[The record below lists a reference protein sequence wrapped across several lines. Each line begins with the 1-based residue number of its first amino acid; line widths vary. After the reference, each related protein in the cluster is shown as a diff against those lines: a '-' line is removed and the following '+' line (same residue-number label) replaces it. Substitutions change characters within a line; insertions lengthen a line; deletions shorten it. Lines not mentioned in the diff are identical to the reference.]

1 MSAKNR
7 VPLLTAATAL
17 HNQGRLDEA
26 ERLYAQLIAA
36 DPRDADALHLVG
48 VIALQ
53 RGDHDGAVAL
63 IRHALACGL
72 AGAHAHLNLG
82 AAYRAKGLLGEA
94 TEQYRAAL
102 ALDPRSS
109 AARNN
114 LANALL
120 LMGDAEGAVEQ
131 LRAALALA
139 PRDAAVRSNLLYALN
154 LSAELA
160 PDAVAREHRAW
171 GASVEAPRAAHPN
184 DRDPARRLRVG
195 FVSSDLRTHSVAFFL
210 CPLLEGLDRGAVEV
224 VCYAS
229 GVRVDETTAR
239 IKALSDGWAD
249 VAGDSDAALAARVR
263 ADKID
268 VLVDLGGHTSGNR
281 LGAFALRPAPVQV
294 TWLGYPN
301 TTGLAAIE
309 YRVTDAVADPP
320 GPDDARYP
328 ERLARL
334 DGGFLC
340 YEPWADAPAVSP
352 PPAARGGAVTFGS
365 FNNLSKL
372 NARVV
377 ALWSRVLGAA
387 PASTLLLKSSPLADA
402 GTRALVERRFAAH
415 GVGRE
420 RLRLAGE
427 EPTVRR
433 HLARYAEVD
442 VALDPF
448 PYNGTTTT
456 CEALWM
462 GVPVV
467 TLAGDRHAAR
477 VGADLLHRV
486 GLDDLVAPDED
497 AYVARAARLAHDRS
511 ALAARRAAQRELVA
525 RSPLCD
531 RAAFAR
537 AMASAWR
544 AMWQRWCS
552 EGG

>member
-1 MSAKNR
+1 MSATQR
-7 VPLLTAATAL
+7 VALLTAATKL
-17 HNQGRLDEA
+17 HNEGRLDEA
-26 ERLYAQLIAA
+26 ERLYAQVIAA
-36 DPRDADALHLVG
+36 NPRDADALHLVG

-82 AAYRAKGLLGEA
+82 AAYRAKGLLTDA
-94 TEQYRAAL
+94 IAQYRAAL

-109 AARNN
+109 AAQNN
-114 LANALL
+114 LANALQ
-120 LMGDAEGAVEQ
+120 LMGDAEGAVAA
-131 LRAALALA
+131 LRAAVALA

-154 LSAELA
+154 LSAELS
-160 PDAVAREHRAW
+160 PDEVAREHRAW
-171 GASVEAPRAAHPN
+171 GASVEAPRAAHAN

-195 FVSSDLRTHSVAFFL
+195 FVSSDLRTHSVTFFL
-210 CPLLEGLDRGAVEV
+210 GPLLEGLDRGAVAV
-224 VCYAS
+224 FCYAS

-239 IKALSDGWAD
+239 LKSLSDGWAD
-249 VAGDSDAALAARVR
+249 VAGDSDAALAARIR
-263 ADKID
+263 ADRID

-301 TTGLAAIE
+301 TTGLAAID

-334 DGGFLC
+334 DGCFLC
-340 YEPWADAPAVSP
+340 YEPWADAPDVTP
-352 PPAARGGAVTFGS
+352 PPAARAGSVTFGS

-372 NARVV
+372 NAPVI
-377 ALWSRVLGAA
+377 ALWSRVLGAV
-387 PASTLLLKSSPLADA
+387 PASTLLLKSSPLADP

-415 GVGRE
+415 GVDPS
-420 RLRLAGE
+420 RLRLAAE

-433 HLARYAEVD
+433 HLARYADVD
-442 VALDPF
+442 IALDPF

-467 TLAGDRHAAR
+467 TRAGDRHAAR
-477 VGADLLHRV
+477 VGADLLSRV
-486 GLDDLVAPDED
+486 GLDDLVAADDD
-497 AYVARAARLAHDRS
+497 AYVARAAHLAHDLD
-511 ALAARRAAQRELVA
+511 ALAARRSAQRERVA

-537 AMASAWR
+537 AMAEAWR
-544 AMWQRWCS
+544 AMWRRWCA